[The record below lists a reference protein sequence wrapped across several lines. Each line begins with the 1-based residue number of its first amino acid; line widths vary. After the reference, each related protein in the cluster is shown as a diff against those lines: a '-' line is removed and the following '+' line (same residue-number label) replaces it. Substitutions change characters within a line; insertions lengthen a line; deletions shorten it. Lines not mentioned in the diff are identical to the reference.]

1 MKIKVLEKVEGCMPK
16 IIEKGDWIDLYTAED
31 IVLKAPYAKTLHKKT
46 ENKEVVD
53 RFRDVIFNYTIAKLG
68 ICIEMPKGYEALIVP
83 RSSTFKKYGLIQW
96 NSPGVIDNLY
106 KSDDDEWG
114 MPVIAFRAVT
124 IPKGT
129 RIAQFRIQLSQKATL
144 WQKLKW
150 LLSSSVKIEK
160 VSSLG
165 NPVRS
170 GFGSTGEK

>member
-1 MKIKVLEKVEGCMPK
+1 MPE
-16 IIEKGDWIDLYTAED
+16 IIEKGDWIDLCTAED
-31 IVLKAPYAKTLHKKT
+31 ITLKAPYAKTLHKKT
-46 ENKEVVD
+46 EDKEVID
-53 RFRDVIFNYTIAKLG
+53 RFRDVVFHYTIARLG
-68 ICIEMPKGYEALIVP
+68 VCMEMPEGYEALVVP

-129 RIAQFRIQLSQKATL
+129 RIAQFRIQLSQKATV

-150 LLSSSVKIEK
+150 LFSSGIILKK
-160 VSSLG
+160 VQSLDNMERG
-165 NPVRS
+165 
-170 GFGSTGEK
+170 GFGSTD